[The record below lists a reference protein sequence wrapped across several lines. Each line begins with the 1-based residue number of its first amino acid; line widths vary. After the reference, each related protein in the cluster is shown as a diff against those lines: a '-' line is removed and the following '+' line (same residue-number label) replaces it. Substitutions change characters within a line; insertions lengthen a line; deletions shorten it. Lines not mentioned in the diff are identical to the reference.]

1 MLKLKEWKL
10 WKLISVTKVS
20 TPEDKGVEA
29 HLPFRQLLN
38 LFDYG
43 ILAVDNL
50 QNIVFCNKTFLT
62 MLEFKH
68 DLSGKTWKKAFN
80 DHSITEVLQTGQ
92 PQLLERFIFNNKM
105 FLVNRIPVYEDGE
118 VLGVLSIFKEITAI
132 ERITT
137 EIAKTIKKKV
147 GVDAVVDAINH
158 GILFLDKEGIVCKV
172 NSSLLRDTGLTAGD
186 FLKKDM
192 DTLFKQ
198 GLIKCSSIAL
208 TSLNKKQIVTD
219 FQKICTGKELAIN
232 AVPVINKNGEVLT
245 VASTVKD
252 ITDFN
257 KVQLELKDAFWLPNL
272 FKANVT
278 GGSSRGKNLKKEKVF
293 ITGDTAMLKLL
304 ELVKKVAATKSNIL
318 ILGES
323 GVGKEI
329 IVEKIHK
336 WSLRQGKLIKINCSA
351 IPEQLLESELFG
363 YEAGAFTGANK
374 QGKPGAFEMA
384 DQGTLFLDEI
394 GDLPLAMQAKLLRIL
409 EDTKILR
416 LGGINP
422 VNIDTRIIAAT
433 NHNLKKKTQKGEFRA
448 DLFYRL
454 HVLPVTV
461 PPLRA
466 RTGDIPLLLSFYL
479 GKYNKKYRL
488 QKNLSPVT
496 VNLLTRYSWPGN
508 VRELKNVVER
518 MVIVCDGDTLQ
529 KSDLPGNIIAEV
541 EAVKSNAVADEVE
554 PARSHDARVN
564 TTFKFN
570 YANMN
575 LKKAREE
582 LEKII
587 LENAIEK
594 YGSFR
599 KASRHLGISHTAV
612 IRKVRNYKLEID
624 K

>member
-1 MLKLKEWKL
+1 
-10 WKLISVTKVS
+10 
-20 TPEDKGVEA
+20 
-29 HLPFRQLLN
+29 
-38 LFDYG
+38 
-43 ILAVDNL
+43 
-50 QNIVFCNKTFLT
+50 
-62 MLEFKH
+62 
-68 DLSGKTWKKAFN
+68 
-80 DHSITEVLQTGQ
+80 
-92 PQLLERFIFNNKM
+92 M
-105 FLVNRIPVYEDGE
+105 FLVNRIPVWEEGK
-118 VLGVLSIFKEITAI
+118 VLGALSIFKEITAI

-137 EIAKTIKKKV
+137 EIAKTIKKAV

-158 GILFLDKEGIVCKV
+158 GILFLDKEGTVCKV

-192 DTLFKQ
+192 GTLFKQ
-198 GLIKCSSIAL
+198 GLIKCNSIAL
-208 TSLNKKQIVTD
+208 TSLNKKRIVTD

-257 KVQLELKDAFWLPNL
+257 KVQLELKEAFWLPNL
-272 FKANVT
+272 FRANVT
-278 GGSSRGKNLKKEKVF
+278 GGSSREKKLKKEKLF

-304 ELVKKVAATKSNIL
+304 ELAKKVAATQSNIL

-384 DQGTLFLDEI
+384 DRGTLFLDEI

-416 LGGINP
+416 LGGVNP
-422 VNIDTRIIAAT
+422 VGIDTRIIAAT
-433 NHNLKKKTQKGEFRA
+433 NHDLKNKTQKGEFRA

-466 RTGDIPLLLSFYL
+466 RTRDIPLLLSFYL
-479 GKYNKKYRL
+479 GKYNKKYQL
-488 QKNLSPVT
+488 QKNFSPAT
-496 VNLLTRYSWPGN
+496 VNLLMKYSWPGN

-541 EAVKSNAVADEVE
+541 EATAKSNAVAGEAE
-554 PARSHDARVN
+554 PAESHDPRVN

-587 LENAIEK
+587 LENAIRK

-612 IRKVRNYKLEID
+612 IRKARNYKLEID

>member
-1 MLKLKEWKL
+1 M
-10 WKLISVTKVS
+10 
-20 TPEDKGVEA
+20 
-29 HLPFRQLLN
+29 PFRQLLN
-38 LFDYG
+38 LFKYG
-43 ILAVDNL
+43 ILAVDNR

-62 MLEFKH
+62 LLEIKQN
-68 DLSGKTWKKAFN
+68 LSGKSWKEVFKDN
-80 DHSITEVLQTGQ
+80 SLTRVLQAGQ
-92 PQLLERFIFNNKM
+92 PQLLKKFIFNNKM
-105 FLVNRIPVYEDGE
+105 FLVNRIPVWEEGK
-118 VLGVLSIFKEITAI
+118 VLGALSIFKEITAI

-137 EIAKTIKKKV
+137 EIAKTIKKAV

-158 GILFLDKEGIVCKV
+158 GILFLDKEGTVCKV

-192 DTLFKQ
+192 GTLFKQ
-198 GLIKCSSIAL
+198 GLIKCNSIAL
-208 TSLNKKQIVTD
+208 TSLNKKRIVTD

-257 KVQLELKDAFWLPNL
+257 KVQLELKEAFWLPNL
-272 FKANVT
+272 FRANVT
-278 GGSSRGKNLKKEKVF
+278 GGSSREKKLKKEKLF

-304 ELVKKVAATKSNIL
+304 ELAKKVAATQSNIL

-384 DQGTLFLDEI
+384 DRGTLFLDEI

-416 LGGINP
+416 LGGVNP
-422 VNIDTRIIAAT
+422 VGIDTRIIAAT
-433 NHNLKKKTQKGEFRA
+433 NHDLKNKTQKGEFRA

-466 RTGDIPLLLSFYL
+466 RTRDIPLLLSFYL
-479 GKYNKKYRL
+479 GKYNKKYQL
-488 QKNLSPVT
+488 QKNFSPAT
-496 VNLLTRYSWPGN
+496 VNLLMKYSWPGN

-541 EAVKSNAVADEVE
+541 EATATAKSNAVAGEAE
-554 PARSHDARVN
+554 PAESHDPRVN

-587 LENAIEK
+587 LENAIRK

-612 IRKVRNYKLEID
+612 IRKARNYKLEID

>member
-1 MLKLKEWKL
+1 M
-10 WKLISVTKVS
+10 
-20 TPEDKGVEA
+20 
-29 HLPFRQLLN
+29 PFRQLLN
-38 LFDYG
+38 LFKYG
-43 ILAVDNL
+43 ILAVDNR

-62 MLEFKH
+62 LLEIKQN
-68 DLSGKTWKKAFN
+68 LSGKSWKEVFKDN
-80 DHSITEVLQTGQ
+80 SLTGVLQAGQ
-92 PQLLERFIFNNKM
+92 PQLLKKFIFNNKM
-105 FLVNRIPVYEDGE
+105 FLVNRIPVWEEGK
-118 VLGVLSIFKEITAI
+118 VLGALSIFKEITAI

-137 EIAKTIKKKV
+137 EIAKTIKKAV

-158 GILFLDKEGIVCKV
+158 GILFLDKEGTVCKV

-192 DTLFKQ
+192 GTLFKQ
-198 GLIKCSSIAL
+198 GLIKCNSIAL
-208 TSLNKKQIVTD
+208 TSLNKKRIVTD

-257 KVQLELKDAFWLPNL
+257 KVQLELKEAFWLPNL
-272 FKANVT
+272 FRANVT
-278 GGSSRGKNLKKEKVF
+278 GGSSREKKLKKEKLF

-304 ELVKKVAATKSNIL
+304 ELAKKVAATQSNIL

-384 DQGTLFLDEI
+384 DRGTLFLDEI

-416 LGGINP
+416 LGGVNP
-422 VNIDTRIIAAT
+422 VGIDTRIIAAT
-433 NHNLKKKTQKGEFRA
+433 NHDLKNKTQKGEFRA

-466 RTGDIPLLLSFYL
+466 RTRDIPLLLSFYL
-479 GKYNKKYRL
+479 GKYNKKYQL
-488 QKNLSPVT
+488 QKNFSPAT
-496 VNLLTRYSWPGN
+496 VNLLMKYSWPGN

-541 EAVKSNAVADEVE
+541 EATATAKSNAVAGEAE
-554 PARSHDARVN
+554 PAESHDPRVN

-587 LENAIEK
+587 LENAIRK

-612 IRKVRNYKLEID
+612 IRKARNYKLEID